1 MDDSPHGWGVQSFVE
16 EVTEG
21 VMEMEKKLELEVEP
35 EVLTKLLQF
44 HGKTLMQEQRRQFLE
59 METTPSEDAVEIV
72 NMTTKDLECYI
83 NLIDKGAAR
92 L

>member
-44 HGKTLMQEQRRQFLE
+44 HGKTLTFEQLLLMDEHRKWFLVK
-59 METTPSEDAVEIV
+59 M
-72 NMTTKDLECYI
+72 L
-83 NLIDKGAAR
+83 
-92 L
+92 

>member
-1 MDDSPHGWGVQSFVE
+1 ME

-44 HGKTLMQEQRRQFLE
+44 HGKTLTFEQLLLMDEHR
-59 METTPSEDAVEIV
+59 
-72 NMTTKDLECYI
+72 K
-83 NLIDKGAAR
+83 
-92 L
+92 